1 MMSYAPITAGDE
13 AGPGPATNKNQQ
25 SEMPRAAATPR
36 RPGLS
41 RQAPPTARVLSC
53 RRRYRRRHPIADQFN
68 HCHRQCHLPILLT
81 LAAAAMVAFVVSG
94 PLTDDEPPPP
104 SDVVPTTGQADRPRC
119 QGRRSPPATRR
130 QHSRHIPMTLNA
142 VCICS
147 QQRVQG
153 LSAEPGVV
161 QSGGCSRRR
170 TTSGSQCKSDARADD
185 PAAQA
190 VAV

>member
-1 MMSYAPITAGDE
+1 MMSYAPITADDE
-13 AGPGPATNKNQQ
+13 AGPGPAANKNHQ

-53 RRRYRRRHPIADQFN
+53 RRRYRRRHPIADEFHIVMSSMSLRRRRR
-68 HCHRQCHLPILLT
+68 HCWW
-81 LAAAAMVAFVVSG
+81 VG
-94 PLTDDEPPPP
+94 PLT
-104 SDVVPTTGQADRPRC
+104 SHCRCCRRRRARRTGRAG

-130 QHSRHIPMTLNA
+130 QHSRHIPMTWSA

-185 PAAQA
+185 PAAQ
-190 VAV
+190 VGSVSLRSTQ